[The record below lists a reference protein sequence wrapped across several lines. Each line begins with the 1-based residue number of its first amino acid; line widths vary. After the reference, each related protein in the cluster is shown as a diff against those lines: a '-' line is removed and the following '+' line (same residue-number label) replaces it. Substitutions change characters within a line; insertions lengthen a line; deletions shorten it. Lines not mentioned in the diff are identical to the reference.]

1 MISFLL
7 SLFNPLSRILKSID
21 NNVDNETERERI
33 KTGLIEKS
41 MEAQVQNAGNPAWII
56 AALFFI
62 IPFAFYFASVI
73 LYSIFFCQGCAYPK
87 PWTIAELPPR
97 FMEWGGWIMSSIFI
111 YKGAE
116 ALGKI
121 FRR

>member
-1 MISFLL
+1 MLAFLL
-7 SLFNPLSRILKSID
+7 SLLNPLSRILKSID

-33 KTGLIEKS
+33 KTHLVEETAK
-41 MEAQVQNAGNPAWII
+41 AQAQNAGNPMWIV
-56 AALFFI
+56 AALFFV
-62 IPFAFYFASVI
+62 IPFAFYFSAVI
-73 LYSIFFCQGCAYPK
+73 FYSIFYCHGCAYPK
-87 PWTIAELPPR
+87 PWTIAELPPK